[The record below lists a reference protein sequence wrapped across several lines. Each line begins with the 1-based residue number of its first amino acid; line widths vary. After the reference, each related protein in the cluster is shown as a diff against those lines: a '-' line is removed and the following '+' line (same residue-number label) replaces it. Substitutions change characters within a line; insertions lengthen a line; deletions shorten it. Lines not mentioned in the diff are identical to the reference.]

1 MKCKKDNNQD
11 SQQELTTNEFIASFE
26 ESLLDPNLDL
36 SMDIADLTADA
47 LGLIGFPLCGF
58 FVKVGKTAAK
68 AILSVREDI
77 LLQKTYATAQAVNA
91 KTIAPE
97 ELKNYRK
104 KLENREFAMA
114 EVGRLIDLIDK
125 STEIRKCKILGNAYR
140 HRISNEITYEQFYEL
155 TEALNRIFTT
165 DFSILIEAYKSGGV
179 GMDSNES
186 YKLDRLIA
194 VGLLE
199 NKNRFGNFRIADEGD
214 LMHETEDC
222 VITALGKLLCK
233 YGLEIEEK

>member
-1 MKCKKDNNQD
+1 MRNKKNTKKAPN
-11 SQQELTTNEFIASFE
+11 QELKMNEFITSVE
-26 ESLLDPNLDL
+26 NSILDPNLDL

-47 LGLIGFPLCGF
+47 LGLIGFPFWGF
-58 FVKVGKTAAK
+58 LVKTGKVAVKT
-68 AILSVREDI
+68 ILTVREDI

-91 KTIAPE
+91 KSIAPE
-97 ELKNYRK
+97 ELEKYRK

-165 DFSILIEAYKSGGV
+165 DISILIEAHQSGGV

-194 VGLLE
+194 LGLLE
-199 NKNRFGNFRIADEGD
+199 NKNRFGNFRIAEGD
-214 LMHETEDC
+214 LIHETDDC
-222 VITALGKLLCK
+222 KITALGEMLCK
-233 YGLEIEEK
+233 YGLEI